1 MNPHLEI
8 LLLIGVVEEDV
19 ENPAEKR
26 ELKKRHAANAVDH
39 VKDKINRLKI

>member
-1 MNPHLEI
+1 MAENEKEEKQENLK
-8 LLLIGVVEEDV
+8 EEDV

-26 ELKKRHAANAVDH
+26 ELKKRHAVDH